1 MKKSTLLF
9 LMITL
14 YSLIHARS
22 ITSVSEKIDLSLPKV
37 SMAYDFDQPITKIN
51 KPAKNIDT
59 IPIRRN
65 KPGKYL
71 YMKGS
76 FTTYATLNNT
86 IHGYADGIITY
97 IFDRKTKKLK
107 STWIEQYRIFRMP
120 KPEWD
125 PQKFS
130 SWDYAIYMHVPQMK
144 GLVNIN
150 SHKKTKNPVF
160 YKSENGERDKIE
172 IKEER
177 LQEKSFAIF
186 GYHLFDVRNS
196 TDITYTRKSSKQ
208 LEDLLEYRETSSM
221 KLKYKKEPIYNVVNI
236 YTNFYPTAFD
246 SGDKKY
252 EHEVKFDLDKSYY
265 ISKYWEN
272 PSFPDMQD
280 ALDSFLKREL
290 KEKQNINALYTKI
303 NVTI

>member
-22 ITSVSEKIDLSLPKV
+22 ITSVSEKTASPLPKV
-37 SMAYDFDQPITKIN
+37 SMTYDFDQPITKIN
-51 KPAKNIDT
+51 NPVKDLDT
-59 IPIRRN
+59 IPIRKN

-71 YMKGS
+71 YMKGN

-86 IHGYADGIITY
+86 INGYADGIITY

-130 SWDYAIYMHVPQMK
+130 SWDYAIYMHVPRMK

-150 SHKKTKNPVF
+150 SHKKTKNPIF

-177 LQEKSFAIF
+177 LQEKGFAIF
-186 GYHLFDVRNS
+186 GYHLFDARNS
-196 TDITYTRKSSKQ
+196 TDIIYTGNSPKQ

-221 KLKYKKEPIYNVVNI
+221 RLKYKKEPIYNVVNV

-246 SGDKKY
+246 SGDDK
-252 EHEVKFDLDKSYY
+252 HEDEIKFDINRSYY
-265 ISKYWEN
+265 TSNYWEN
-272 PSFPDMQD
+272 SSFPDMQN
-280 ALDSFLKREL
+280 ALASFLKEEL
-290 KEKQNINALYTKI
+290 KEKQNINALYTK
-303 NVTI
+303 N

>member
-14 YSLIHARS
+14 YSLIHAQS

-51 KPAKNIDT
+51 NPAKDIDT

-71 YMKGS
+71 YMKGN

-86 IHGYADGIITY
+86 INGYADGIITY

-107 STWIEQYRIFRMP
+107 STRIEQYRIFRMP

-130 SWDYAIYMHVPQMK
+130 SWDYAIYMHVPRMK

-160 YKSENGERDKIE
+160 YKSENGKRDKIE

-177 LQEKSFAIF
+177 LQEKGFAIL
-186 GYHLFDVRNS
+186 GYHLFDVRHS
-196 TDITYTRKSSKQ
+196 TDIIYTGNSRKQ
-208 LEDLLEYRETSSM
+208 PEDLLEYKESSSM
-221 KLKYKKEPIYNVVNI
+221 KVKYKNEPMYNIVNVF
-236 YTNFYPTAFD
+236 TNFYPTAVD
-246 SGDKKY
+246 SDDNKNTNKI
-252 EHEVKFDLDKSYY
+252 KFDINQSCYTAE
-265 ISKYWEN
+265 YWKD
-272 PSFPDMQD
+272 PSFPNMQS
-280 ALDSFLKREL
+280 ALNAFLKEEL
-290 KEKQNINALYTKI
+290 IEKQNINSLNT
-303 NVTI
+303 